1 MKMKQPKKLSLRKLP
16 RILIHYD
23 SDYALNELFNSNKT
37 QSFIKKETLA
47 AIKFAI
53 ENNEAEAKL
62 FNISNLKHTVKIA
75 KKNYKPALNKI
86 LAYFQNLEKYEE
98 CSEIKS
104 MLNKL

>member
-23 SDYALNELFNSNKT
+23 SDAALDELFKSSKT

-53 ENNEAEAKL
+53 ENNETEAKV
-62 FNISNLKHTVKIA
+62 FNISNLKHTVKIT
-75 KKNYKPALNKI
+75 KKNYKPALDKI
-86 LAYFQNLEKYEE
+86 LTHFQNLEQYEE
-98 CSEIKS
+98 CSEIKNL
-104 MLNKL
+104 LNKL